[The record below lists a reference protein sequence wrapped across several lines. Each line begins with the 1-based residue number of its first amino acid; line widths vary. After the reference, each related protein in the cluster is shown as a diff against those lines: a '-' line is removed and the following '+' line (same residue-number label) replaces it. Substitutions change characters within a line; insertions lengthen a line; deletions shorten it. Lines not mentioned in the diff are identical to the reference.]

1 MEVQKMDIF
10 NILSLVGGLALFL
23 FGMQVMGEA
32 LEKRAG
38 NQLKNILE
46 KLTAS
51 RFKGFLLGAGVTAII
66 QSSSATTVMVVGF
79 VNSGIMNLKQ
89 AIGIIM
95 GANVGTTITS
105 WILSLSGIESSNVLV
120 SLLKP
125 TSFTPILALIGIILL
140 MRKKNSKSADTGMI
154 LLGFA
159 VLMFGMDA
167 MSAAVSPLRDVPEF
181 QQILTMFSN
190 PILGVLAGAFLT
202 AVIQSSSAS
211 VGILQAL
218 ASTGAVSYGSAIPII
233 MGQNIGTCVT
243 AMISAVGAN
252 KNAKRT
258 AVVHLAFNIIGTTV
272 WLTVFCIVN
281 AIADFSFINESA
293 SLLGIA
299 VIHTIFNVLCTAL
312 LFPFAKLLEKIAC
325 FIVRD
330 SKVGDSKELLDERLM
345 ATPAIA
351 LEQCRKLVYRMLERA
366 ELGVRKSCAM
376 IQEFSEKE
384 MEDVVLSEQE
394 VDKYEDELGT
404 YLVQIGR
411 QNLSEQDSHVVS
423 ELLHIVGD
431 IERISDHSVG
441 IVKSAEK
448 IQRKNLRFSDKATE
462 EIQVMIEAV
471 EDILEKA
478 KIAFRENDTDM
489 ALSVEAMEHVIDY
502 LKHELKKR
510 HIDRLKNGK
519 CSIEQGFIMTDII
532 TSLERISDHC
542 SNVAGCVEE
551 IGRGSLGIHAY
562 AREIVKEP
570 DSEFDKKYQEYRKRY
585 ELS

>member
-1 MEVQKMDIF
+1 MDIF

-376 IQEFSEKE
+376 IQEFSEKG

-462 EIQVMIEAV
+462 EIRVMIEAV

>member
-1 MEVQKMDIF
+1 MDIF
-10 NILSLVGGLALFL
+10 NVLSLIGGLALFL
-23 FGMQVMGEA
+23 FGMNVMGEA

-46 KLTAS
+46 KLTSS
-51 RFKGFLLGAGVTAII
+51 RWKGFLLGAGVTAII

-79 VNSGIMNLKQ
+79 VNSGIMTLKQ

-95 GANVGTTITS
+95 GANVGTTITA
-105 WILSLSGIESSNVLV
+105 WILSLTGIESSNIFV

-125 TSFTPILALIGIILL
+125 TAFTPILALIGIILL
-140 MRKKNSKSADTGMI
+140 MRKKNSKSVDTGMI

-159 VLMFGMDA
+159 VLMFGMEA
-167 MSAAVSPLRDVPEF
+167 MSDAVSPLRDVPEF
-181 QQILTMFSN
+181 QNILTMFSN

-243 AMISAVGAN
+243 AMISSVGAN

-272 WLTVFCIVN
+272 WLSVFCIVHW
-281 AIADFSFINESA
+281 IVGFTFIDQSA

-299 VIHTIFNVLCTAL
+299 IIHTIFNVLCTTL
-312 LFPFAKLLEKIAC
+312 LFPFAKQLEKLAC

-330 SKVGDSKELLDERLM
+330 SKVGDSMEVLDERLM
-345 ATPAIA
+345 ATPTIA
-351 LEQCRKLVYRMLERA
+351 LEQCKKLLFTMIEKT
-366 ELGVRKSCAM
+366 EIGVKKACAM
-376 IQEFSEKE
+376 IGGFAEEDMEK
-384 MEDVVLSEQE
+384 VVHFEQE
-394 VDKYEDELGT
+394 VDKYEDKLGT

-411 QNLSEQDSHVVS
+411 QNLSEQDSRVVS

-431 IERISDHSVG
+431 VERISDHSVG
-441 IVKSAEK
+441 IAKSAEK
-448 IQRKNLRFSDKATE
+448 IKEKNLKFSDKAEE
-462 EIQVMIEAV
+462 EIQVMINAV
-471 EDILEKA
+471 EEILNKA
-478 KIAFRENDTDM
+478 KIAFQENNTDM
-489 ALSVEAMEHVIDY
+489 ALSVEAMEHVIDH

-542 SNVAGCVEE
+542 SNVAGCIEE
-551 IGRGSLGIHAY
+551 IGHGSLGIHAY
-562 AREIVKEP
+562 AREISKGP
-570 DSEFDKKYQEYRKRY
+570 GSEFDKKYQEYQKRY
-585 ELS
+585 ELEKS

>member
-1 MEVQKMDIF
+1 MDIF
-10 NILSLVGGLALFL
+10 NVLSLIGGLALFL

-79 VNSGIMNLKQ
+79 VNSGIMSLKQ

-105 WILSLSGIESSNVLV
+105 WILSLSGIDSSNVLI

-125 TSFTPILALIGIILL
+125 TSFTPILALIGIVLL
-140 MRKKNSKSADTGMI
+140 MRKKSSKSADTGMI

-159 VLMFGMDA
+159 VLMFGMDT
-167 MSAAVSPLRDVPEF
+167 MSAAVNPLKDVPEF

-243 AMISAVGAN
+243 AMISSVGAN

-272 WLTVFCIVN
+272 WLTIFCIVN
-281 AIADFSFINESA
+281 AIVDFTFIDKSA
-293 SLLGIA
+293 SLFSIA

-312 LFPFAKLLEKIAC
+312 LFPFANQLEKIAR

-345 ATPAIA
+345 ATPTVA
-351 LEQCRKLVYRMLERA
+351 LEQCKKLMYTMIERTEA
-366 ELGVRKSCAM
+366 GVKKACEM
-376 IQEFSEKE
+376 IGDYSEE
-384 MEDVVLSEQE
+384 SMESVVDSEQE
-394 VDKYEDELGT
+394 IDKYEDRLGT
-404 YLVQIGR
+404 YLVQISR
-411 QNLSEQDSHVVS
+411 QNLSEQDSHVTN
-423 ELLHIVGD
+423 ELLHIISD

-441 IVKSAEK
+441 IAKSAEK
-448 IQRKNLRFSDKATE
+448 IKSKNVKFSDKATK
-462 EIQVMIEAV
+462 EIQVMICAV
-471 EDILEKA
+471 EEILDRA
-478 KIAFRENDTDM
+478 KTAFKDSDTDV
-489 ALSVEAMEHVIDY
+489 ALSVEALEHIIDQ

-510 HIDRLKNGK
+510 HIERLKNGK
-519 CSIEQGFIMTDII
+519 CPIEQGFIMTDII

-551 IGRGSLGIHAY
+551 IGHGSLGIHAY
-562 AREIVKEP
+562 AREISKEP
-570 DSEFDKKYQEYRKRY
+570 GSKFDKKYQEYRKKYALETR
-585 ELS
+585 

>member
-1 MEVQKMDIF
+1 MDIF

-46 KLTAS
+46 KLTSS

-125 TSFTPILALIGIILL
+125 TSFTPVLALIGIILL

-281 AIADFSFINESA
+281 AVIDFSFINESA

-330 SKVGDSKELLDERLM
+330 SKVGDSKEILDERLM

-351 LEQCRKLVYRMLERA
+351 LEQCRKLVYRMLEKA
-366 ELGVRKSCAM
+366 ESGVRKSCAM

-384 MEDVVLSEQE
+384 LEDVVFSEQE

-448 IQRKNLRFSDKATE
+448 IERKNLKFSDKATE

-489 ALSVEAMEHVIDY
+489 ALSVEAMEHVIDH

-562 AREIVKEP
+562 TREIVKEP

>member
-1 MEVQKMDIF
+1 MDIF
-10 NILSLVGGLALFL
+10 NVLSLIGGLALFL

-79 VNSGIMNLKQ
+79 VNSGIMSLKQ

-105 WILSLSGIESSNVLV
+105 WILSLSGIESSSVLI

-125 TSFTPILALIGIILL
+125 TSFTPILALIGIVLL
-140 MRKKNSKSADTGMI
+140 MRKKSSKSADTGMI

-167 MSAAVSPLRDVPEF
+167 MSAAVNPLKDVPEF

-243 AMISAVGAN
+243 AMISSVGAN

-258 AVVHLAFNIIGTTV
+258 AVVHLTFNIIGTTV
-272 WLTVFCIVN
+272 WLTIFCIVN
-281 AIADFSFINESA
+281 AIVDFTFIDESA
-293 SLLGIA
+293 SLFSIA
-299 VIHTIFNVLCTAL
+299 VIHTIFNVLCTVL
-312 LFPFAKLLEKIAC
+312 LFPFANQLEKIAR

-345 ATPAIA
+345 ATPTVA
-351 LEQCRKLVYRMLERA
+351 LEQCKKLMYTMIERTEA
-366 ELGVRKSCAM
+366 GVKKACEM
-376 IQEFSEKE
+376 IGNFSEKD
-384 MEDVVLSEQE
+384 MESVVVSERE
-394 VDKYEDELGT
+394 IDRYEDKLGT
-404 YLVQIGR
+404 YLVQISR
-411 QNLSEQDSHVVS
+411 QNLSEQDSHVTN
-423 ELLHIVGD
+423 ELLHIIGD

-441 IVKSAEK
+441 IAKSAEK
-448 IQRKNLRFSDKATE
+448 IKDKNLKFSDKATE
-462 EIQVMIEAV
+462 EIQVMVHAIE
-471 EDILEKA
+471 EILDRTKT
-478 KIAFRENDTDM
+478 AFKENDAEV
-489 ALSVEAMEHVIDY
+489 ALSVEAMEHVIDQ

-510 HIDRLKNGK
+510 HIERLKNGK
-519 CSIEQGFIMTDII
+519 CSIEQGFIMMDII

-551 IGRGSLGIHAY
+551 IGHGSLGIHAY
-562 AREIVKEP
+562 AREISKEP
-570 DSEFDKKYQEYRKRY
+570 GSKFDKKYQEYRKKYALETR
-585 ELS
+585 